1 MSIGAQDLGVRR
13 EGDGDENA
21 NPTVAAAGRGAAR
34 SLPGAEGISVTKL
47 AEACGVTDKHLH
59 AIMSGRAPRLTA
71 TMAIRIATAL
81 GTTPEYWLDLQ
92 RAVEL
97 YDARKHIAASGKQ
110 PRPMA
115 IDQASAG

>member
-1 MSIGAQDLGVRR
+1 
-13 EGDGDENA
+13 
-21 NPTVAAAGRGAAR
+21 
-34 SLPGAEGISVTKL
+34 
-47 AEACGVTDKHLH
+47 
-59 AIMSGRAPRLTA
+59 MSGRAPRLTA

-81 GTTPEYWLDLQ
+81 GTEPEYWLDLQ